1 MKSSTLKKFTTYLAL
16 AIGISLPI
24 GELKA
29 ETIKPLPAIQQKIL
43 RVGVV
48 EGTQPCSYRMNR
60 VWEGLAIDIWTS
72 LAHSEALAYVLVPA
86 PTTKRLLEMA
96 RTGRVEVG
104 IGCINITPERYEK
117 YDFSIPIQEDGQGV
131 LVTRRQNFVVP
142 IIRSAVLNPAWIRLL
157 IATFV
162 SVSILTICI
171 WFIEGN
177 HRSVEKSPTVI
188 THRLVKIF
196 TILITG
202 EGDSDIVDSTPGRG
216 VILLAWIVRGVVGA
230 AIVTVLT
237 VNVLNDIKGS
247 MTMSISSLK
256 DLELL
261 NVGYRPGTASDDL
274 ISGLV
279 IKEKTPVGSI
289 SDSINLL
296 TSKKIDA
303 LVADQLQLEYAKNK
317 LGERGVTS
325 LILLANTNPESQAFT
340 LSPKL
345 APEIKNK
352 INLGI
357 IQFKRT
363 GQILKIKKSILHEES
378 GQSCALF

>member
-1 MKSSTLKKFTTYLAL
+1 MKKFTTYLAL

-24 GELKA
+24 GEFKA
-29 ETIKPLPAIQQKIL
+29 EIIKPLSAIQQKIL

-60 VWEGLAIDIWTS
+60 VWEGLAVDVWTS

-86 PTTKRLLEMA
+86 PTTKALLEMT
-96 RTGRVEVG
+96 RTGQVEVG

-117 YDFSIPIQEDGQGV
+117 YDFTIPIQEDGQGV
-131 LVTRRQNFVVP
+131 LVTRRQNVVVP
-142 IIRSAVLNPAWIRLL
+142 VIRSAILNPAWIRLL
-157 IATFV
+157 FATFV
-162 SVSILTICI
+162 LVSILTICI
-171 WFIEGN
+171 WFVESH
-177 HRSVEKSPTVI
+177 HRSLEKSPLVI

-202 EGDSDIVDSTPGRG
+202 EGDSEIVDSIPGRG
-216 VILLAWIVRGVVGA
+216 IILLAWIIRGLVGA

-237 VNVLNDIKGS
+237 VNVVDDIKGS
-247 MTMSISSLK
+247 LTISISSLK

-261 NVGYRPGTASDDL
+261 NIGYRPGTASDDL
-274 ISGLV
+274 IAGLGI
-279 IKEKTPVGSI
+279 IKKTPVGSI

-296 TSKKIDA
+296 VSKKIDA

-317 LGERGVTS
+317 LDERGVTS
-325 LILLANTNPESQAFT
+325 LILLANTNPESQAFS

-345 APEIKNK
+345 TPEIKNK

-363 GQILKIKKSILHEES
+363 GQILKIKKSILSEES